1 MPKTKKPK
9 THFEQVPLEI
19 VKKIA
24 LEEIPDD
31 EVIEGDVIVEPPE
44 KKREVFPVLESA
56 MANAVQHPSHGRRD
70 GAVKAGEHQIRLMD
84 PGEQATHEQVSEEFM
99 KLSDENLL

>member
-24 LEEIPDD
+24 AEEIPDD
-31 EVIEGDVIVEPPE
+31 EPTGDGVIVEPPG
-44 KKREVFPVLESA
+44 K
-56 MANAVQHPSHGRRD
+56 
-70 GAVKAGEHQIRLMD
+70 
-84 PGEQATHEQVSEEFM
+84 
-99 KLSDENLL
+99 

>member
-24 LEEIPDD
+24 AEEIPDD
-31 EVIEGDVIVEPPE
+31 EVDGDDVIVEPSE
-44 KKREVFPVLESA
+44 K
-56 MANAVQHPSHGRRD
+56 Q
-70 GAVKAGEHQIRLMD
+70 
-84 PGEQATHEQVSEEFM
+84 
-99 KLSDENLL
+99 